1 MEDIENYIKSVVE
14 KDPRNRRWT
23 AQDKQMVIDVL
34 TSNADGM

>member
-1 MEDIENYIKSVVE
+1 MEDIENYIKLIVE

-23 AQDKQMVIDVL
+23 TQDKLMVIDVL